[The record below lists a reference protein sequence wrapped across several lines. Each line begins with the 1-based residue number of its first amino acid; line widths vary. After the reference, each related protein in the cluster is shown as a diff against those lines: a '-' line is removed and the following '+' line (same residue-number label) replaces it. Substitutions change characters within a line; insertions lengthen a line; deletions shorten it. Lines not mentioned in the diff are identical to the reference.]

1 MNQQHIRQFIL
12 EYLDIPRQGPVTQR
26 TIDRYISERDQELK
40 DHIQVF
46 QAAFPGY
53 ILDAHDII
61 VEGNKAVVR
70 LTIRGRHTGTFMGF
84 PPTGNDINLDAIL
97 IYEVEN
103 DRIVNHWMQA
113 DMPSLMAQ
121 VSQSRSA
128 AQQPAAR

>member
-12 EYLDIPRQGPVTQR
+12 EYLDIPKGPVTQR
-26 TIDRYISERDQELK
+26 TIDRFISERDQELK

-46 QAAFPGY
+46 QGGFPGY
-53 ILDAHDII
+53 FLDAHDII

-70 LTIRGRHTGTFMGF
+70 LTIRGCHTGTFMGF
-84 PPTGNDINLDAIL
+84 PPTGNDINIDAII

-103 DRIVNHWMQA
+103 GQIVNHWMQA

-121 VSQSRSA
+121 VSQARPVA
-128 AQQPAAR
+128 EQPAFR

>member
-1 MNQQHIRQFIL
+1 MNPQHVRNFIL
-12 EYLDIPRQGPVTQR
+12 EYLDIPKQGLISQS

-46 QAAFPGY
+46 QTAFPGY

-70 LTIRGRHTGTFMGF
+70 LTIRGRHTGTFMNF
-84 PPTGNDINLDAIL
+84 PPTGNSINVDAIL

-103 DRIVNHWMQA
+103 GQIVNHWMQA
-113 DMPSLMAQ
+113 DIPSLMAQ
-121 VSQSRSA
+121 VSQVRSVA
-128 AQQPAAR
+128 EQPAAR